1 MKIFNIYKP
10 TNGWTNRS
18 NDRVTNQSADRLTKR
33 NVSDMY
39 PDHKTEHLRLF
50 RNTQVY
56 KRNMI
61 AYQNVQL
68 LFLCFRYG
76 SHAYWFARWLVGWS
90 FGRVTFFK
98 IFKIFNNGLCD
109 GICPDHDDVAAILVQ
124 FKTSS
129 TLL

>member
-1 MKIFNIYKP
+1 M
-10 TNGWTNRS
+10 
-18 NDRVTNQSADRLTKR
+18 TNQSADRLTKR

-90 FGRVTFFK
+90 FGRMTLIR
-98 IFKIFNNGLCD
+98 IFKFLIMSY
-109 GICPDHDDVAAILVQ
+109 VMVYVQ
-124 FKTSS
+124 IMMMWKQYFSLRQAQPYCSHLATF
-129 TLL
+129 

>member
-1 MKIFNIYKP
+1 M
-10 TNGWTNRS
+10 NGWTNRS
-18 NDRVTNQSADRLTKR
+18 NDRVANQSADQLTKR

-39 PDHKTEHLRLF
+39 PDHKTELLRLF

-98 IFKIFNNGLCD
+98 IFNNGLCD
-109 GICPDHDDVAAILVQ
+109 CRGIYFCMISYCLPVVLEEN
-124 FKTSS
+124 
-129 TLL
+129 LLFPS